1 MDQFG
6 KIRSV
11 ANWMLLLTLMGAMV
25 THLPAQEVIDR
36 IAARVD
42 TDIILLSDVRAL
54 ARYQSFLDDKAKSD
68 SEILDLLIDQWIVR
82 NEAKAALF
90 PQPAD
95 EDVQKSLERLKR
107 SFSSPEEFEARM
119 KQAGL
124 TNEEVLRML
133 RSQTYLTN
141 YLDSRFRASIQ
152 VDEKDIDEFYKTRV
166 IPRAEGRG
174 QTPPTLEAARGF
186 IQEALVQRAI
196 NVQADKWLKESRARL
211 RVEKLLDQNQ
221 K

>member
-1 MDQFG
+1 MGHFG
-6 KIRSV
+6 KMRSV
-11 ANWMLLLTLMGAMV
+11 SKSLLVLTLMMTMV
-25 THLPAQEVIDR
+25 RHVPAQEVIDR

-54 ARYQSFLDDKAKSD
+54 ARYQNFLDDKAKSD

-95 EDVQKSLERLKR
+95 EDVQKSLERLRR
-107 SFSSPEEFEARM
+107 SFSSSEDFEARR
-119 KQAGL
+119 KAAGL
-124 TNEEVLRML
+124 TDEDVLRML
-133 RSQTYLTN
+133 KSQTYLTN

-152 VDEKDIDEFYKTRV
+152 VEEKDIEEFYKTRV
-166 IPRAEGRG
+166 ISRAEGRG

-186 IQEALVQRAI
+186 IQEVLVQRAI

-211 RVEKLLDQNQ
+211 RVEKLLDQNE